1 MSPEDHPLKD
11 LRIGL
16 RHRGCWER
24 FLSLLGLL
32 SSLCF
37 CVVESI
43 ESIRHRVVESLS
55 LSRWSGFSSLFGF
68 SGLFGLSLYGKYGK
82 TKQVRNFM
90 YQSSLGI
97 STSIFISDEQQ
108 LC

>member
-11 LRIGL
+11 LRIDL
-16 RHRGCWER
+16 RRRGCWER
-24 FLSLLGLL
+24 LLGLL

-43 ESIRHRVVESLS
+43 ESIRLSVVESLS

-68 SGLFGLSLYGKYGK
+68 SGLFGLSLYGKFGK

-90 YQSSLGI
+90 YQSSLGL